1 MDDLAEASRRTI
13 EQGSKSFAAASR
25 LFEPTTRNSAY
36 MLYAWCRHCDDQ
48 VDGQVLGL
56 EGSAVDTTTRR
67 ARLETIHRETLR
79 ALEGKKVKDPAF
91 AALQCVVEQNRIP
104 ERYPLEHLDGFAMD
118 VEGREYRSLD
128 DTIRYCYHVAGVVG
142 IMMAYVMGVR
152 DEPTLERAMDLGIAF
167 QLTNIARDVMDDA
180 RVGRLYLPGSWLAE
194 AGVPPEQILETR
206 HRTRVFHVVDRM
218 LEEADRYYGSAS
230 VGIRR
235 LPFRSAW
242 AIATAKEVYRD
253 IGRIL
258 RKRGADAWEQR
269 ASTSRSRKLVLA
281 SKGAGEAIEAVAF
294 GSRSEARSRS
304 GLWSLKS

>member
-1 MDDLAEASRRTI
+1 
-13 EQGSKSFAAASR
+13 
-25 LFEPTTRNSAY
+25 
-36 MLYAWCRHCDDQ
+36 MLYAWCRYCDDQ

-56 EGSAVDTTTRR
+56 DGSAVDTTTSR
-67 ARLETIHRETLR
+67 ARLETIRRETLR
-79 ALEGKKVKDPAF
+79 ALGGEEVKDPAF

-118 VEGREYRSLD
+118 VEGREYQNLD

-180 RVGRLYLPGSWLAE
+180 RVGRVYLPGNWLAE
-194 AGVPPEQILETR
+194 SGVPPEQIQEAR
-206 HRTRVFHVVDRM
+206 YRPHVFRVVERM
-218 LEEADRYYGSAS
+218 LEEADRYYASAS
-230 VGIRR
+230 AGIRR

-253 IGRIL
+253 IGRIIL
-258 RKRGADAWEQR
+258 ERGADAWEER
-269 ASTSRSRKLVLA
+269 ASTSRSRKVFLA
-281 SKGAGEAIEAVAF
+281 SKGAVEAIETMTF

-304 GLWSLKS
+304 GLWRLKR

>member
-13 EQGSKSFAAASR
+13 EQGSKSFAAAAR
-25 LFEPTTRNSAY
+25 LFDPKTRKSAY
-36 MLYAWCRHCDDQ
+36 MLYAWCRYCDDQ

-56 EGSAVDTTTRR
+56 DGSAVNTTTSR
-67 ARLETIHRETLR
+67 ARLETLRRETLR
-79 ALEGKKVKDPAF
+79 ALGGEKAKGPAF

-118 VEGREYRSLD
+118 VEEREYRSLD

-152 DEPTLERAMDLGIAF
+152 DEPTFERAMDLGIAF

-180 RVGRLYLPGSWLAE
+180 RLGRVYLPGNWLAE
-194 AGVPPEQILETR
+194 SGVPPEQIQETR
-206 HRTRVFHVVDRM
+206 HRPRVFHVVDRM
-218 LEEADRYYGSAS
+218 LEEADRYYDSAS

-242 AIATAKEVYRD
+242 AIATAKEVYRE
-253 IGRIL
+253 IGRIIL
-258 RKRGADAWEQR
+258 KRGADAWEKR
-269 ASTSRSRKLVLA
+269 ASTSLSRKVFLA
-281 SKGAGEAIEAVAF
+281 SKGAVEAMTAVTF